1 VNLIPSITGSRLNP
15 KIQPRGVKNT
25 VFTLF
30 TLMMIVIRL
39 VVRNEDA
46 HFLGRL
52 SRKKTGVCNIVTF
65 CIRDFGNSLLDFV
78 KLLAKDPLKVLFAKA
93 LPP

>member
-1 VNLIPSITGSRLNP
+1 M
-15 KIQPRGVKNT
+15 KNK

-30 TLMMIVIRL
+30 TLMMTVIKL

-52 SRKKTGVCNIVTF
+52 SRRKAGIYPVVIA
-65 CIRDFGNSLLDFV
+65 CIRDFGSNLLHFV
-78 KLLAKDPLKVLFAKA
+78 KLLAKDPLKVLFAKT